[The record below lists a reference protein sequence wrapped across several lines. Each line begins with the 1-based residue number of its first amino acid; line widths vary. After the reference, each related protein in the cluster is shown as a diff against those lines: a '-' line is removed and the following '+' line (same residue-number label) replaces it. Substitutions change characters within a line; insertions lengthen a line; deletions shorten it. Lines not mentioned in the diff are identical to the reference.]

1 MALAVYDVFDV
12 VHLQCLIVL
21 DQREK
26 KPVTAAASDLELD
39 ITEVANR
46 HQIDAGDPVSP
57 VTASRTDQVTVL
69 VELEQDMGRHWVS
82 H

>member
-12 VHLQCLIVL
+12 VHLQRFLVL

-26 KPVTAAASDLELD
+26 KAMTAAASDLELN
-39 ITEVANR
+39 ITEIANR
-46 HQIDAGDPVSP
+46 HQIDARDPVIS
-57 VTASRTDQVTVL
+57 VTATWTDQGIVL